1 MRGTERKVYLQY
13 MYFQQGEADL
23 LLLCA
28 GKHICQNGAANTDFL
43 GSFLLS
49 AMGLISPIAVHSSM
63 DVLFLILV
71 FHVEVHSVCHSRT
84 PELIFS
90 LVVEATLIMDA
101 CEQ

>member
-1 MRGTERKVYLQY
+1 MARKGRYIY
-13 MYFQQGEADL
+13 KTYFQQSEADL

-49 AMGLISPIAVHSSM
+49 AMGLISPITVHSSM

-71 FHVEVHSVCHSRT
+71 CHVEVHSVCHSHT
-84 PELIFS
+84 PQLIFS

>member
-1 MRGTERKVYLQY
+1 MRGTERKVYLQN

-90 LVVEATLIMDA
+90 LVVEATLIMDV